1 MNASSLR
8 ARMPALVILAA
19 AVWSPAIGWAAAA
32 WPDRALRIVVPWAP
46 GGSTDIVARLLGADL
61 GKRLGQ
67 PVVNE
72 NRAGAGSIVGMEF
85 SAAMPPDGHNFML
98 ISTGYGF
105 IINKAKID
113 LVNSFAPVALL
124 GFGDSALV
132 MHPSLPVKN
141 VRELIALAKRKPG
154 SLNYSSSGIGGFP
167 HLNTELF
174 KMMAGVD
181 MAHVPFKGAG
191 PAVADTAAGNTQV
204 QIGSLPSVLG
214 QVRAGRLRAL
224 AVGGPKRNPLLP
236 DVPTISESGLP
247 GYETCIWFGLFA
259 PRTTPANLIAQ
270 MHAAVNAA
278 LESPDMLRRMDEQG
292 IDAAR
297 RSIAEF
303 AKLMESE
310 TVKWARVIKAANITG
325 E

>member
-1 MNASSLR
+1 
-8 ARMPALVILAA
+8 
-19 AVWSPAIGWAAAA
+19 
-32 WPDRALRIVVPWAP
+32 
-46 GGSTDIVARLLGADL
+46 
-61 GKRLGQ
+61 
-67 PVVNE
+67 

-85 SAAMPPDGHNFML
+85 SAAMPADGHNFML
-98 ISTGYGF
+98 TSTGYGF

-132 MHPSLPVKN
+132 VHPSLPVKN
-141 VRELIALAKRKPG
+141 VKELIALARRNPG

-174 KMMAGVD
+174 KMMAGID

-191 PAVADTAAGNTQV
+191 PAVADTSAGNTQV

-236 DVPTISESGLP
+236 DVPTINESGLP
-247 GYETCIWFGLFA
+247 GYETYIWFGLFA
-259 PRTTPANLIAQ
+259 PRTTPANLVAQ
-270 MHAAVNAA
+270 MHAAVNTS
-278 LESPDMLRRMDEQG
+278 LESPDMLKRMDEQG
-292 IDAAR
+292 IDPSR

-310 TVKWARVIKAANITG
+310 TVKWAKVIKAANITG